1 MGLENTLGAVVTKRG
16 LRRIED
22 ILPNNGEIDKF
33 NRHAPVTSMHAKFD
47 VAIVQPGKEEASATD
62 FKTEEDI
69 SIETDSKEEKDLAA
83 EESETEELALPTDTN
98 FQEAGLPVETN
109 FQEEELPVETNF
121 QKELPVETNF
131 QEEELPVETNFQEGE
146 LPVETNFQKEDAEA
160 SLAEIE
166 KDIQELKE
174 TMEQELA
181 EIQEKIEETS
191 DEIRTE
197 AEKSLEEA
205 QEELSN
211 TIEEIEND
219 LEEIGEELENDISE
233 AVDEAKEELSIED
246 TMTEDMTREDAAGVS
261 EFEVIV
267 TNHVEKPGKHIK
279 KTIAKNADM
288 FPSGN
293 TMMRGSSSI
302 PNTYG
307 GLHSKADGTYSCCV
321 STCEWFCLDID
332 GDCLEEEDAWYCV
345 MEVDD

>member
-47 VAIVQPGKEEASATD
+47 VAIVQPGEEEASATD
-62 FKTEEDI
+62 FKTEEDV
-69 SIETDSKEEKDLAA
+69 SIETDSKEEKDLATW
-83 EESETEELALPTDTN
+83 ESETEEQALLTDI
-98 FQEAGLPVETN
+98 N

-121 QKELPVETNF
+121 QEGELPVETNF
-131 QEEELPVETNFQEGE
+131 QEEELPVETNFQEEE

-166 KDIQELKE
+166 KDIQELKD
-174 TMEQELA
+174 TMEKELE

-191 DEIRTE
+191 DEIQKE

-211 TIEEIEND
+211 TIEELEKD
-219 LEEIGEELENDISE
+219 LENMGEELEDDISE

-246 TMTEDMTREDAAGVS
+246 TMTEDMTREDSAGVS